1 MNSTVH
7 RRNFLELSLV
17 GTGMCGLGLGFGA
30 SACGELIP
38 RSPKLISPGC
48 RRSKVKIARLYLGT
62 PGGHWPNP
70 KMDISAERES
80 YNRFFQ
86 ENAQEFA
93 DVDFFV
99 DELITSVSQLE
110 ALADRIAQADGIL
123 AIHLSMGISA
133 VLQALVNMGK
143 PLMFFAVPYS
153 GHEWVRLGPLVRQDQ
168 PPPFDAI
175 LSADKRDLIAAVRP
189 IRALHH
195 LREAKVVNVTLRP
208 TGRFHQEIQAKFG
221 TEIKHIGLEPVVAVY
236 EKISDREAEAEAERW
251 MSAAK
256 QIVEPT
262 REEIVRSCK
271 LALAFERLLDEEDA
285 TVLTVDCYGTMWDRT
300 IKLPAYPCLGFSR
313 LNSMGWGG
321 ICESDLRCALT
332 HIIFQGLVGRPGFI
346 SDPTVDQ
353 STNTIILA
361 HCMGTVRMHGPTG
374 PDLPFK
380 IRCVMERQEGV
391 VPQVF
396 MTVGERATQ
405 ALLVDPNT
413 MLYFTGEIVDTPD
426 VERGCRTK
434 ITVRVDGDVERL
446 WRNWSSGLHRQTCL
460 GDIRKDLERF
470 CRLARVNLINELA

>member
-1 MNSTVH
+1 MCAAFN
-7 RRNFLELSLV
+7 RRNFLELSMV
-17 GTGMCGLGLGFGA
+17 GAGLCGVGFGQWGHA
-30 SACGELIP
+30 ELIP

-62 PGGHWPNP
+62 HGGHWPNP
-70 KMDISAERES
+70 RLDLEAEKAS
-80 YNRFFQ
+80 YDRFFQ
-86 ENAQEFA
+86 EHAAEFA
-93 DVDFFV
+93 DVDFIV
-99 DELITSVSQLE
+99 DQLVTSGEQVQ
-110 ALADRIAQADGIL
+110 ALADKLGEADGIL
-123 AIHLSMGISA
+123 AIHLSMRIGEM
-133 VLQALVNMGK
+133 LQGLIKTGK
-143 PLMFFAVPYS
+143 PVMFFAVPYS
-153 GHEWVRLGPLVRQDQ
+153 GHEWSGLGAMLRQPE
-168 PPPFDAI
+168 PPRFDAI

-195 LREAKVVNVTLRP
+195 LREAKIVNVTLRP
-208 TGRFHQEIQAKFG
+208 TGKFHEDVRNKFG
-221 TEIKHIGLEPVVAVY
+221 TEIKHIGLEPVLALY
-236 EKISDREAEAEAERW
+236 EQISDQEAEAEAERW

-256 QIVEPT
+256 QIVEPS

-271 LALAFERLLDEEDA
+271 LALAFERLLDQEDA

-361 HCMGTVRMHGPTG
+361 HCMGTVRMHGPNG

-396 MTVGERATQ
+396 MPKGERATQ
-405 ALLVDPNT
+405 ALLVDTNT
-413 MLYFTGEIVDTPD
+413 MLYFTGDIVDAPD

-434 ITVRVDGDVERL
+434 ITVRVDGDVEKL
-446 WRNWSSGLHRQTCL
+446 WRNWSAGLHRQTVL
-460 GDIRKDLERF
+460 GDITKDLERF
-470 CRLARVNLINELA
+470 CRLARIQLINELA